1 MNKMIRA
8 VQIGASGKP
17 ELVQLPDPMKDGWKA
32 FWADIGDRM
41 EVSAQSWITP
51 HLHCLRGKAENESEP
66 VGQIEGKDVFAPSI
80 LVGAVW
86 NDRNEAEAVG
96 LTDGQI
102 ITIYQ
107 ALGEECP
114 VKEEE

>member
-1 MNKMIRA
+1 MIRA
-8 VQIGASGKP
+8 VHIGGGGKP
-17 ELVQLPDPMKDGWKA
+17 ELVQLPDPVKDGWKA

-41 EVSAQSWITP
+41 EVSAQSWVTP

-66 VGQIEGKDVFAPSI
+66 VCQIEGKDVFAPSI

-86 NDRNEAEAVG
+86 NDQNESEAVG
-96 LTDGQI
+96 LTDNQVRN
-102 ITIYQ
+102 IYQ